1 MPGDESR
8 SGTVTRLL
16 NDVGAGSARAV
27 DDLLP
32 LVYDELKALAAGKL
46 RAERDDHTLNTTA
59 LVHEAYLKL
68 VDQTRVEWQSR
79 AHFFAVAA
87 QAMRRI
93 LINYAKMTNAAKRGG
108 GVPLLALDEAGGEF
122 SAGQADELVALD
134 AALDELE
141 QFNERGARVVTYR
154 FFGGLTYEEI
164 ADVLG
169 VSPITV
175 RRAWDTARAW
185 LRRRLRDDFP
195 DGPAALGGQ
204 GPRR

>member
-1 MPGDESR
+1 
-8 SGTVTRLL
+8 
-16 NDVGAGSARAV
+16 
-27 DDLLP
+27 
-32 LVYDELKALAAGKL
+32 
-46 RAERDDHTLNTTA
+46 
-59 LVHEAYLKL
+59 
-68 VDQTRVEWQSR
+68 
-79 AHFFAVAA
+79 
-87 QAMRRI
+87 
-93 LINYAKMTNAAKRGG
+93 MTNAAKRGG